1 VEEAVN
7 RLRINVSFLGSDIRR
22 IMVISSEP
30 NEGKSFVAFNL
41 WSQMAEAGEKVLLID
56 ADMRNSSMYDKYQ
69 LSHSDGSEVKGLSH
83 YLSGNA
89 ELEEVGGYLPATAL
103 SIPCPSAPRFA
114 FLHLNSIGI
123 LTSTLTC
130 YLYHTRR
137 IDAPLLVFD
146 PNDYSNNFLLFVPA
160 ILANSYVFFSFL
172 YFVIM

>member
-1 VEEAVN
+1 MRPLVDSLE
-7 RLRINVSFLGSDIRR
+7 LPYG
-22 IMVISSEP
+22 
-30 NEGKSFVAFNL
+30 
-41 WSQMAEAGEKVLLID
+41 AGPTLQ
-56 ADMRNSSMYDKYQ
+56 R
-69 LSHSDGSEVKGLSH
+69 
-83 YLSGNA
+83 GNA

-103 SIPCPSAPRFA
+103 SIPCSSAPRFA